1 MHPVDGTPPIP
12 GIYEHDLAAIV
23 SVNPLI
29 LRRMVIVIDGYGQG
43 TFLSF
48 PNVICFNFHSRKYNR
63 KIENYKKKI
72 KFSIVVQ
79 TLNYQNWKP

>member
-1 MHPVDGTPPIP
+1 MHSVDGTPPIP
-12 GIYEHDLAAIV
+12 GIYEHDLAAVV

-48 PNVICFNFHSRKYNR
+48 PDVICFNFHNSE
-63 KIENYKKKI
+63 I
-72 KFSIVVQ
+72 
-79 TLNYQNWKP
+79 